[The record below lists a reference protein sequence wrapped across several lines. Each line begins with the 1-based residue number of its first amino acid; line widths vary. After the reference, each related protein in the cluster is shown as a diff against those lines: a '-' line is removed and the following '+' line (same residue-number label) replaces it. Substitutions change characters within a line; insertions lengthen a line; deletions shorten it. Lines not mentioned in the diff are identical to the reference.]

1 MALKDDGC
9 VIRGLGYVSLYAAY
23 VEENIRECVRVMIE
37 IRYRDHK
44 VVQQKLAALH
54 KRPVSKQIEFL
65 EQELQKNYPLPAPIR
80 EMPELLEHLKGLFNQ
95 RNQIVHGYVYRN
107 MHEDIIVLRPGRADG
122 QIKELRSDELY
133 QLANDF
139 FAAIG
144 NLHYAWRYGL
154 VKLSSHRTHS

>member
-1 MALKDDGC
+1 MALRDDGC

-37 IRYRDHK
+37 IRYKDHQ

-54 KRPVSKQIEFL
+54 KRPVSKQIKFL
-65 EQELQKNYPLPAPIR
+65 EHELQKNYPLPAPIR
-80 EMPELLEHLKGLFNQ
+80 EMPKLLEYLRGLLNQ

-107 MHEDIIVLRPGRADG
+107 MHEGIIELRPGRADG
-122 QIKELRSDELY
+122 QLRELRSDELY

-139 FAAIG
+139 FAAISD
-144 NLHYAWRYGL
+144 LHYAWRYGL
-154 VKLSSHRTHS
+154 DKLSR